1 MKTTALIVALGL
13 GTIATLP
20 RTSVAVG
27 SEPSLPSI
35 VDVATG
41 SLDFETLE
49 DALIAADLVDTL
61 NGPGPFTVFA
71 PTDSAFDALPAG
83 LLDSLLLPES
93 KDQLT
98 NVLTYHVLSGAVE
111 EATAITLPFAQALNG
126 QRIPFVYDEN
136 VGFFVDGALVTATDI
151 QCSNGVIHVIDAVMI
166 PALNDIV
173 DTADEAG
180 SFNTLDVALRAT
192 RLRTPLKDT
201 GPYTVFAPADSAFA
215 DLPAEAIQALL
226 DEPGRETLSKILT
239 FHVVPG
245 RIYSDQLQGADLT
258 TLEGTR
264 LRFRDNGTHIGVEG
278 AKIVAENIE
287 TTNGVIHVIDKVMMP
302 MP

>member
-1 MKTTALIVALGL
+1 MKATALIVALGL
-13 GTIATLP
+13 GAIAALP
-20 RTSVAVG
+20 RTSAAVG
-27 SEPSLPSI
+27 AGVPLPSI
-35 VDVATG
+35 VDVASG

-49 DALIAADLVDTL
+49 AALIAADLVDTL

-83 LLDSLLLPES
+83 LLDSLLLPEN

-98 NVLTYHVLSGAVE
+98 NVLTYHVLAGAVD
-111 EATAITLPFAQALNG
+111 AQTAVTLPYAQALNG
-126 QRIPFVYDEN
+126 QRIPFFFDSS

-151 QCSNGVIHVIDAVMI
+151 QCSNGVIHIIDAVMI
-166 PALNDIV
+166 PALTDIV
-173 DTADEAG
+173 TTAEDAG
-180 SFNTLDVALRAT
+180 NFTTLDVALRAT
-192 RLRTPLKDT
+192 RLREPLMTT

-215 DLPAEAIQALL
+215 NLPAGAIQALL
-226 DEPGRETLSKILT
+226 DEPGRATLSGILT

-245 RIYSDQLQGADLT
+245 RIYSDQLESATLT
-258 TLEGTR
+258 TLQGQT

-278 AKIVAENIE
+278 AKIVAHDIE
-287 TTNGVIHVIDKVMMP
+287 TTNGVIHVIDKVMQP

>member
-1 MKTTALIVALGL
+1 MKTTVLIAALGL
-13 GTIATLP
+13 GAIATLP
-20 RTSVAVG
+20 RISVAVG
-27 SEPSLPSI
+27 SGTPLPSI

-41 SLDFETLE
+41 SEDFETLV
-49 DALIAADLVDTL
+49 DALVAADLVDTL

-71 PTDSAFDALPAG
+71 PTDGAFDALPAG

-111 EATAITLPFAQALNG
+111 ASTAITLPFAQALNG
-126 QRIPFVYDEN
+126 QRIPFFYDEN

-166 PALNDIV
+166 PALTDIV
-173 DTADEAG
+173 DTANDAG
-180 SFNTLDVALRAT
+180 TFTTLDAALGAT
-192 RLRTPLKDT
+192 RLRTPLKMT

-215 DLPAEAIQALL
+215 DLPAGAIQALL
-226 DEPGRETLSKILT
+226 DEPGRATLSNILT

-245 RIYSDQLQGADLT
+245 RIYSDQLEGSTLMTLQG
-258 TLEGTR
+258 ER
-264 LRFRDNGTHIGVEG
+264 LRFRDNGTHIGVGG
-278 AKIVAENIE
+278 AKIVAEDIE
-287 TTNGVIHVIDKVMMP
+287 TTNGVIHVIDKVLMP